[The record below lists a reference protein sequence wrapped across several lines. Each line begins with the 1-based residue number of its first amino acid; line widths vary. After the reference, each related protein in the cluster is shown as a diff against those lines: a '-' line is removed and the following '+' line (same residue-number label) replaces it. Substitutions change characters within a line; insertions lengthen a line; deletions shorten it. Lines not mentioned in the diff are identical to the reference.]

1 MGLRRRKGLRARS
14 RGSWGSSG
22 GAAASRGP
30 FICWDARG
38 EVRRTPGDGDCPGR
52 RELERGRRGSPPNP
66 PSRGSFVQEGRM
78 EPRVCFLRRTQAQ
91 PGTAAPQQLRFPQPR
106 FCSCKH
112 PGRATARG
120 RDVGHGVPPP
130 GLGTGTG
137 NGHPV
142 PSHLGK
148 QHPGLHS
155 QSLLQNQSLWAGD
168 EAAARQLLEQ
178 GQAPNIPG
186 RARALP
192 FAPRS
197 RISRCLRCLGS
208 SPPQKKGLA
217 APLLPPGPCG
227 NLSSQETLAGG
238 KGG

>member
-1 MGLRRRKGLRARS
+1 MGLRRRKGLLARS

-22 GAAASRGP
+22 GGCSQQGTLYLLGCSR
-30 FICWDARG
+30 RG
-38 EVRRTPGDGDCPGR
+38 APGDGDCPGR

-91 PGTAAPQQLRFPQPR
+91 PGTAAPQQLRFLQPR

-120 RDVGHGVPPP
+120 RDVGHGVPLP

-208 SPPQKKGLA
+208 SPPPKGLA

-227 NLSSQETLAGG
+227 NLSSQEMLAGG